1 MVSTLPVDDLLRNL
15 SIKDLRM
22 QCRARGI
29 NPAGNADSLRERI
42 QEDMTRGSDYTLHQ
56 AAPDGGFMPAP
67 GQGAPAGYVP
77 SEDSRPATGRSAH
90 GTGGGTSQIHF
101 GDYKTD
107 YSTQQYGTR
116 VEPPTAAE
124 TMHPNPGA
132 AAEDFRHAPPPATPD
147 AGRPKFA
154 GSGGGHSQLSFGDY
168 QLPSS
173 QQGNRPPGLVP
184 VVERD
189 PKQEEVSISVRDTVK
204 PLLLKD
210 LRIQLRARGLS
221 PAGSVEELRQRLAE
235 DMMRTGNLSLA
246 MDVNLVNPYA
256 QGVMPPPPSYQPS
269 MASSGRT
276 PAGGQSQ
283 ISFGDY
289 TLPSHVQPKPAE
301 GAPHHGHVAPAP
313 WEQGGHD
320 QFRPSSRQIEPP
332 GGRGN
337 QIHFG

>member
-1 MVSTLPVDDLLRNL
+1 
-15 SIKDLRM
+15 M

-56 AAPDGGFMPAP
+56 AAPEGGFMPSH
-67 GQGAPAGYVP
+67 GAPAGFAP
-77 SEDSRPATGRSAH
+77 SEDSRPPTARSAH
-90 GTGGGTSQIHF
+90 GTGGGASQIHF

-107 YSTQQYGTR
+107 YSTQQYGSR
-116 VEPPTAAE
+116 VDPPTAAE
-124 TMHPNPGA
+124 AMHPNSA
-132 AAEDFRHAPPPATPD
+132 AAGEDLRHAPPPPTPD
-147 AGRPKFA
+147 GGRPRFA
-154 GSGGGHSQLSFGDY
+154 SGGGHSQLSFGNY

-173 QQGNRPPGLVP
+173 HPQQGNRPGLVP
-184 VVERD
+184 VTDRD
-189 PKQEEVSISVRDTVK
+189 PKQEEVSISVSDTIK

-235 DMMRTGNLSLA
+235 DMMKTGNLSLA
-246 MDVNLVNPYA
+246 LDVNLVNPYA
-256 QGVMPPPPSYQPS
+256 QGVVPPPPAYQPNL
-269 MASSGRT
+269 AASGRT

-289 TLPSHVQPKPAE
+289 TLPSHVQAKPAE
-301 GAPHHGHVAPAP
+301 AAHAQHGVTPAP
-313 WEQGGHD
+313 WDQGGNNE
-320 QFRPSSRQIEPP
+320 FRPSSRQIEPP